1 MATDTNISL
10 LPEGVYTTAP
20 PSDEIVELARAQAQ
34 ELDPVKRSA
43 MISELFI
50 KHTQGYYML
59 FLTETQNASV
69 TRADVR
75 WPSGAVQP
83 RGQEQLSAVQKLKA

>member
-1 MATDTNISL
+1 M
-10 LPEGVYTTAP
+10 
-20 PSDEIVELARAQAQ
+20 ELARAQAQ

-69 TRADVR
+69 TRSNIR
-75 WPSGAVQP
+75 WPAGAVQP